1 MRRAYGLRPPAVG
14 VLAAAL
20 VLAGIVVLLVVGL
33 WASRLGDSPEWA
45 WDCNDTTCTDLWADA
60 RGHYLR
66 VAAGAGLTTLL
77 GAALCSV
84 ALPRQAV
91 PRREGSR
98 RALLR
103 LIAPMLLAAV
113 MLWGALWL
121 ALAVSRPVGL
131 AVALLALLLATLTAW
146 RWQRPGAE
154 SDRTAYL
161 SAGLGVMAPALVGG
175 VLAFHPPG
183 LLAAVLLLGSPW
195 LGAVVL
201 AFVLLAGSALMGRLL
216 PRTQD
221 VPRADAAAQAP
232 ATGPPPDTARHVA
245 AEEAAAADAGTAAS
259 PRRRLSVLLTSAAL
273 ATILVASVLAAR
285 PVDAPSADAWK
296 YAGASGSETGK
307 ETGTGNETGA
317 GDSGAPGIEGTPD
330 ISAEGSSGAAGDRVP
345 SAPALAGTAAPT
357 AVSEIDAAGL
367 PPCRSQSLQLVAEGW
382 DGLIGNSVATLRA
395 TNVGATSCALR
406 GVPELMLTQGGEEIG
421 LRPEP
426 LAHLEPAVERAD
438 GIGLAPS
445 SSARSRLYWP
455 GYRTAADQE
464 TPQTLTV
471 RTDALEVPVTVSF
484 LPTSSGDDP
493 GPAPFDLQ
501 AGVEGGAVIE
511 IGSWEAS
518 PSPDG

>member
-1 MRRAYGLRPPAVG
+1 MRRADGLRPPAVG

-161 SAGLGVMAPALVGG
+161 SAGLGVVAPALVGG

-221 VPRADAAAQAP
+221 VPRSDAAAQAP
-232 ATGPPPDTARHVA
+232 ATGPPPDTARNAA

-273 ATILVASVLAAR
+273 AAILVASVLAAR

-307 ETGTGNETGA
+307 ETGTGA
-317 GDSGAPGIEGTPD
+317 S
-330 ISAEGSSGAAGDRVP
+330 AAGDRVP

-445 SSARSRLYWP
+445 NSARSRLYWP

>member
-1 MRRAYGLRPPAVG
+1 MRRADGFRPPAVD

-77 GAALCSV
+77 GAALWSV

-98 RALLR
+98 RVLLR

-113 MLWGALWL
+113 MLCGALWL

-131 AVALLALLLATLTAW
+131 AVALLALLLATLTTW

-161 SAGLGVMAPALVGG
+161 TAGLGVMAPALVGG
-175 VLAFHPPG
+175 VLASHPLG
-183 LLAAVLLLGSPW
+183 LLAAVLLLGYPW

-201 AFVLLAGSALMGRLL
+201 AVVLLAGSTLMGRLL
-216 PRTQD
+216 PRTED
-221 VPRADAAAQAP
+221 VPRTDTAGQAP
-232 ATGPPPDTARHVA
+232 A
-245 AEEAAAADAGTAAS
+245 S
-259 PRRRLSVLLTSAAL
+259 PRPCMNVLLTSTAL
-273 ATILVASVLAAR
+273 AAILVVSVLAAR
-285 PVDAPSADAWK
+285 PVDAPAADAWK
-296 YAGASGSETGK
+296 YAGALDSE
-307 ETGTGNETGA
+307 TGNETETEA
-317 GDSGAPGIEGTPD
+317 GDSGAPAIEGTPD
-330 ISAEGSSGAAGDRVP
+330 LSTEGSSGVAGDRAP
-345 SAPALAGTAAPT
+345 STPDLAGTAAPA

-382 DGLIGNSVATLRA
+382 DGITGNSVATLRA
-395 TNVGATSCALR
+395 TNIGATSCALR
-406 GVPELMLTQGGEEIG
+406 GVPELTLTQGGEEID

-426 LAHLEPAVERAD
+426 LAHLEPTAERAD
-438 GIGLAPS
+438 GIGLAPG

-471 RTDALEVPVTVSF
+471 RTDAAELPVTVTF
-484 LPTSSGDDP
+484 LRTSYGDDP
-493 GPAPFDLQ
+493 GPAPFDLK

-518 PSPDG
+518 PSPEG

>member
-1 MRRAYGLRPPAVG
+1 MRRADGLRPPAVG
-14 VLAAAL
+14 VLTAAL

-33 WASRLGDSPEWA
+33 WASRLGDSPERA
-45 WDCNDTTCTDLWADA
+45 WDCNDTTCTDLWVDA

-161 SAGLGVMAPALVGG
+161 SAGLGVIAPALVGG
-175 VLAFHPPG
+175 VLAFHPLG
-183 LLAAVLLLGSPW
+183 LLAAVLLLDSPW
-195 LGAVVL
+195 LGAVVP
-201 AFVLLAGSALMGRLL
+201 AFVLLAGSALTGRLL
-216 PRTQD
+216 PRTED
-221 VPRADAAAQAP
+221 VPRAGD
-232 ATGPPPDTARHVA
+232 R
-245 AEEAAAADAGTAAS
+245 
-259 PRRRLSVLLTSAAL
+259 
-273 ATILVASVLAAR
+273 
-285 PVDAPSADAWK
+285 APSA
-296 YAGASGSETGK
+296 
-307 ETGTGNETGA
+307 
-317 GDSGAPGIEGTPD
+317 PGG
-330 ISAEGSSGAAGDRVP
+330 
-345 SAPALAGTAAPT
+345 
-357 AVSEIDAAGL
+357 
-367 PPCRSQSLQLVAEGW
+367 
-382 DGLIGNSVATLRA
+382 
-395 TNVGATSCALR
+395 
-406 GVPELMLTQGGEEIG
+406 
-421 LRPEP
+421 
-426 LAHLEPAVERAD
+426 
-438 GIGLAPS
+438 
-445 SSARSRLYWP
+445 SARSRLYWP

-518 PSPDG
+518 PSPEG

>member
-1 MRRAYGLRPPAVG
+1 M
-14 VLAAAL
+14 
-20 VLAGIVVLLVVGL
+20 LAGIVVLLVVGL

-77 GAALCSV
+77 GAALWSV

-98 RALLR
+98 RVLLR

-131 AVALLALLLATLTAW
+131 AVALLALLLATLTTW

-175 VLAFHPPG
+175 VLASHPLG
-183 LLAAVLLLGSPW
+183 LLAAVLLLGYPW

-201 AFVLLAGSALMGRLL
+201 AFVLLAGGALMGRLL
-216 PRTQD
+216 PRTED
-221 VPRADAAAQAP
+221 APRADAAGPAP
-232 ATGPPPDTARHVA
+232 AAGPLPDTALHA
-245 AEEAAAADAGTAAS
+245 ASTGTAAAAAEDAAAGAGTAAS
-259 PRRRLSVLLTSAAL
+259 PRRRMNVLLTSAAL
-273 ATILVASVLAAR
+273 AAILVVSVLAAR

-296 YAGASGSETGK
+296 YTGASGSEA
-307 ETGTGNETGA
+307 GNETGA

-330 ISAEGSSGAAGDRVP
+330 IGAEGSSGVAGDRAP
-345 SAPALAGTAAPT
+345 SDPDPVGAGAAAPT
-357 AVSEIDAAGL
+357 AAPEIEAAGL
-367 PPCRSQSLQLVAEGW
+367 PPCRSQSLQLIAEEW
-382 DGLIGNSVATLRA
+382 DGITGNSVATLRA

-406 GVPELMLTQGGEEIG
+406 GVPELKLTQGGEEID

-438 GIGLAPS
+438 GIGLAPG

-471 RTDALEVPVTVSF
+471 RTDAVEVPVAVSF
-484 LPTSSGDDP
+484 LPTSYGDDP
-493 GPAPFDLQ
+493 GPAPFDLK

-511 IGSWEAS
+511 VGSWEAS
-518 PSPDG
+518 PSPEG

>member
-232 ATGPPPDTARHVA
+232 ATGPPPDTARNAA

-273 ATILVASVLAAR
+273 AAILVASVLAAR

-307 ETGTGNETGA
+307 ETGTGA
-317 GDSGAPGIEGTPD
+317 S
-330 ISAEGSSGAAGDRVP
+330 AAGDRVP

>member
-121 ALAVSRPVGL
+121 ALAVSRPDGL

-161 SAGLGVMAPALVGG
+161 SAGLGVVAPALVGG

-273 ATILVASVLAAR
+273 AAILVASVLAAR

-307 ETGTGNETGA
+307 ETGTGA
-317 GDSGAPGIEGTPD
+317 S
-330 ISAEGSSGAAGDRVP
+330 AAGDRLP